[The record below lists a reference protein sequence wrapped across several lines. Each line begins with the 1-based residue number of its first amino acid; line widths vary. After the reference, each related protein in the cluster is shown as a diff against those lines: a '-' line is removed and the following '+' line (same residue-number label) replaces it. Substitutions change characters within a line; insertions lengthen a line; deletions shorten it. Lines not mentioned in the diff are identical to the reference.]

1 MKSVE
6 FSKTLDWAR
15 NVSRS
20 CYLSH
25 AHSIFK
31 VDPIK
36 VQHLVSVDAIQKFE
50 KLIIKDVVNVEQE
63 VEREIKS
70 LTVPKGKAKETV
82 LLRYVADTGM
92 DSFLEGLLR
101 ALTEGSLFPNPRMRA
116 MRHMRSYSQYFLL
129 WKASLPSL
137 PNHFRETPIV
147 AAKEMPLSIPQL
159 SKPPTSVF
167 QPGYSKP

>member
-1 MKSVE
+1 MKSTE

-31 VDPIK
+31 VDPVK

-129 WKASLPSL
+129 WKASLISL
-137 PNHFRETPIV
+137 PNHSTTSAQCHSLDLVHQGFRV
-147 AAKEMPLSIPQL
+147 
-159 SKPPTSVF
+159 
-167 QPGYSKP
+167 